1 MFGFRPEAIILGDQG
16 DGYAVV
22 SGNVEL
28 TEMLGDSANVYVD
41 VDADKA
47 ILKVSP
53 HEIPEMDSLVTFSI
67 PYESIYLFDAQTEM
81 VI

>member
-1 MFGFRPEAIILGDQG
+1 MFA
-16 DGYAVV
+16 DGNEV
-22 SGNVEL
+22 S
-28 TEMLGDSANVYVD
+28 TYVD

-53 HEIPEMDSLVTFSI
+53 HEIPEMDSLVSFSI